1 MPVEIKICGLSTPE
15 ALETCA
21 LEGADMAG
29 FIFFDKSPRNVAPEL
44 AATLGGMARSFP
56 NPLKTVAVTVDADED
71 RLDAIV
77 AAMKPDFLQLHGKE
91 TPGRVRELKQRYS
104 LPVIK
109 AFAIR
114 EKADLE
120 KLSLYEGIADR
131 FLLDAKAP
139 EGSDLP
145 GGNGVSFDWRL
156 LQSLDTKTPWMLS
169 GGLDAANIGEALA
182 ISGAASIDVS
192 SGVEAAPGRKDI
204 AKIAAFIKTV
214 RDMPPGGKNYKAAAA
229 G

>member
-15 ALETCA
+15 ALEASATA
-21 LEGADMAG
+21 GADLAG
-29 FIFFDKSPRNVAPEL
+29 FIFFKKSPRNVAPEQAAGL
-44 AATLGGMARSFP
+44 AQFARSIAR
-56 NPLKTVAVTVDADED
+56 PLGTVAVTVNED
-71 RLDAIV
+71 DTALDAIV
-77 AAMKPDFLQLHGKE
+77 AAMAPDFLQLHGRE
-91 TPGRVRELKQRYS
+91 TPDRVADLKQRHG

-114 EKADLE
+114 DESDLE
-120 KLSLYEGIADR
+120 KLVPYEGIADR

-145 GGNGVSFDWRL
+145 GGNGVSFDWKL
-156 LQSLDTKTPWMLS
+156 LQSLHTQTPWMLS
-169 GGLDAANIGEALA
+169 GGLDAANIGEALT
-182 ISGAASIDVS
+182 ISGATAIDVS
-192 SGVEAAPGRKDI
+192 SGVEMAPGRKDI

-214 RDMPPGGKNYKAAAA
+214 RELPPGSADGKIAAA

>member
-1 MPVEIKICGLSTPE
+1 MPVEIKICGLSTLE

-21 LEGADMAG
+21 SEGADMAG
-29 FIFFDKSPRNVAPEL
+29 FIFFDKSPRNVTPEL
-44 AATLGGMARSFP
+44 AATLAEKARSLP
-56 NPLKTVAVTVDADED
+56 NPLKMVAVTVDAEDD

-77 AAMKPDFLQLHGKE
+77 AAMKPDFLQLHGRE
-91 TPGRVRELKQRYS
+91 TPERVVELKQRHG

-109 AFAIR
+109 ALAIR
-114 EKADLE
+114 EEADLE
-120 KLSLYEGIADR
+120 KLAPYEGIADR

-156 LQSLDTKTPWMLS
+156 LQALDTKTPWMLS
-169 GGLDAANIGEALA
+169 GGLDQANIAEALA
-182 ISGAASIDVS
+182 VSGAASIDVS

-214 RDMPPGGKNYKAAAA
+214 RDMPPGGKNYKTAAA

>member
-21 LEGADMAG
+21 SEGVDMAG
-29 FIFFDKSPRNVAPEL
+29 FIFFDKSPRNVTPEQASPL
-44 AATLGGMARSFP
+44 AALARGFQ
-56 NPLKTVAVTVDADED
+56 NPLQTVAVTVDAEDD

-77 AAMKPDFLQLHGKE
+77 AAMKPDFLQLHGRE
-91 TPGRVRELKQRYS
+91 TPQRVAELKKRHG

-114 EKADLE
+114 EASELE
-120 KLSLYEGIADR
+120 KLAPYEGFADR

-145 GGNGVSFDWRL
+145 GGNGVSFDWKL
-156 LQSLDTKTPWMLS
+156 LQALDTKTPWMLS
-169 GGLDAANIGEALA
+169 GGLDAENIAEALA
-182 ISGAASIDVS
+182 VSGAKSIDVS

-214 RDMPPGGKNYKAAAA
+214 RDMPPGGKNYKTAAA

>member
-15 ALETCA
+15 AIETCA
-21 LEGADMAG
+21 SGGADMAG
-29 FIFFDKSPRNVAPEL
+29 FIFFEKSPRNVTPEL
-44 AATLGGMARSFP
+44 AATLAGTARSFP
-56 NPLKTVAVTVDADED
+56 NPLKTVAVTVDAED
-71 RLDAIV
+71 SRLDAIT
-77 AAMKPDFLQLHGKE
+77 AAMKPDFLQLHGME
-91 TPGRVRELKQRYS
+91 TPQRVAELRQRHG

-120 KLSLYEGIADR
+120 KLTPYEGIADR
-131 FLLDAKAP
+131 FLLDARAP

-145 GGNGVSFDWRL
+145 GGNGVSFDWEL
-156 LQSLDTKTPWMLS
+156 LQALDTKTPWMLS
-169 GGLDAANIGEALA
+169 GGLNAENIAEALA
-182 ISGAASIDVS
+182 VSGATSIDVS

-214 RDMPPGGKNYKAAAA
+214 RDMPPGGKNYKTAAA

>member
-29 FIFFDKSPRNVAPEL
+29 FIFFNKSPRNVTPQRASQL
-44 AATLGGMARSFP
+44 AALARSFQH
-56 NPLKTVAVTVDADED
+56 PLKTAAVTVDAEDD
-71 RLDAIV
+71 RLDDIV
-77 AAMKPDFLQLHGKE
+77 AAVKPDFLQLHGRE
-91 TPGRVRELKQRYS
+91 TPQRVAELKERYG

-109 AFAIR
+109 AFAVR

-120 KLSLYEGIADR
+120 KLAPYEGFADR

-139 EGSDLP
+139 TGSDLP
-145 GGNGVSFDWRL
+145 GGNGVSFDWKL
-156 LQSLDTKTPWMLS
+156 LQALDTKIPWMLS
-169 GGLDAANIGEALA
+169 GGLDAENIAEALA
-182 ISGAASIDVS
+182 VSGATSIDVS

-214 RDMPPGGKNYKAAAA
+214 RDMPPGGKNYKTAAA

>member
-15 ALETCA
+15 ALQTCA
-21 LEGADMAG
+21 SEGADMAG
-29 FIFFDKSPRNVAPEL
+29 FIFFEKSPRNVAPEL
-44 AATLGGMARSFP
+44 AAELAELARGLP
-56 NPLKTVAVTVDADED
+56 HPLRTVAVTVDAED
-71 RLDAIV
+71 AMLDAIV
-77 AAMKPDFLQLHGKE
+77 AAMKPDFLQLHGRE
-91 TPGRVRELKQRYS
+91 TPQRIVELKQRHG

-109 AFAIR
+109 AFAVR
-114 EKADLE
+114 EAADLAA
-120 KLSLYEGIADR
+120 LVPYEGIADR

-139 EGSDLP
+139 AGSDLP

-156 LQSLDTKTPWMLS
+156 LQALDTKTPWMLS
-169 GGLDAANIGEALA
+169 GGLDVENIGEALA
-182 ISGAASIDVS
+182 VSGATSVDVS

-214 RDMPPGGKNYKAAAA
+214 RDMPPGGKNYKTAAA

>member
-21 LEGADMAG
+21 SEGADMAG
-29 FIFFDKSPRNVAPEL
+29 FIFFDKSPRNVTPQQAASL
-44 AATLGGMARSFP
+44 AALARGFQH
-56 NPLKTVAVTVDADED
+56 PLKTVAVTVDAED
-71 RLDAIV
+71 DSLDAIV
-77 AAMKPDFLQLHGKE
+77 AAMKPDFLQLHGRE
-91 TPGRVRELKQRYS
+91 TPQRVAELKKRHG
-104 LPVIK
+104 LPAIK

-114 EKADLE
+114 EASDLE
-120 KLSLYEGIADR
+120 KLVPYEGITDR

-145 GGNGVSFDWRL
+145 GGNGISFDWEL
-156 LQSLDTKTPWMLS
+156 LQALDTKTPWMLS
-169 GGLDAANIGEALA
+169 GGLDAENIAEALA
-182 ISGAASIDVS
+182 ISGATSIDVS

-214 RDMPPGGKNYKAAAA
+214 RDMPPGGKNYKTAAA